1 MKKLLLLCLFFLM
14 ATFADAQ
21 ITLGSGTTTGTAVP
35 ISTYYGYSYVQQIF
49 PKSEINADAAGNIT
63 GLKFYLSATAS
74 IANSDTWVVYIGH
87 TNKTTFSSTSDWI
100 PLANLTK
107 VFDGTVTNNSGVIE
121 VTFTTPFAYNNTDN
135 LVIAAEENKAG
146 YDSNGSSEAMYMYA
160 ATSNNTLY
168 YRNDTTNPD
177 PAGTLP
183 TGSRSANKSV
193 VTFLGLN
200 PSAIPACPTV
210 SAPAADATGVS
221 VTPSITWAAVNN
233 ATGYRISMGTTPG
246 GTDILNNQ
254 DVGNVTTYAIAT
266 ALDYEKQYYYTVS
279 SYNAGVSSTGCTER
293 SFTTKV
299 IPCPTV
305 TAPTAGANGQITTP
319 TITWD
324 AVTGATTYKLTV
336 GTTSGGTDI
345 INNQDLGN
353 VTAYTFSTPL
363 NMSTTYY
370 YTVNAASATSTS
382 ASCTVRNFSTVCG
395 STGVPYTQD
404 FETATTPAL
413 PACTASENAGTGNN
427 WTTYSPGSGSF
438 NTKVL
443 NYTYNSTN
451 AANAWFYTQGINLTA
466 GTSYRIKYI
475 YGNASGTTYPEKM
488 KVAYGTAAASASMT
502 TVLADYPNITNGSTA
517 VAEMIDFTPSV
528 SGVYY
533 FGFNAYSDADMNR
546 LYVDNISIDVTPAC
560 TEPSALTVSNITT
573 VGATISW
580 TAPATAPNGYEYAF
594 TTTNVAPAS
603 GTTTNL
609 TTADLGPLT
618 PQTTY
623 YAWVRSN
630 CTTTANSIWIQTSF
644 TTLALPPAND
654 DCSGAIALVAGG
666 NFAQNAVTGTTSG
679 STNSSALGAGC
690 LSTPTNVAGNV
701 WYTVTVP
708 ASGSITIETDTVT
721 GTLLTD
727 TVMSVFTDCTGGN
740 SIACDDDGGNGNFSK
755 VSLTGQTPGAV
766 LYVSL
771 WRYSNAGGGNDGQFQ
786 ISAYDASLQL
796 GTSEVSN
803 NKNSIKVYPNPFT
816 DVLNISKADL
826 VKSVSVSDV
835 AGRLVKTI
843 SNPSSALQLENLKQG
858 MYLVTLEM
866 KDGSKQTV
874 KVIKK

>member
-1 MKKLLLLCLFFLM
+1 MKKLLFSCFLM
-14 ATFADAQ
+14 LSMIMSAQ
-21 ITLGSGTTTGTAVP
+21 INLGSGTSTGTAVP
-35 ISTYYGYSYVQQIF
+35 VSTYYGYSYVQQIF

-63 GLKFYLSATAS
+63 GLKFYLSANAS
-74 IANSDTWVVYIGH
+74 IASSDSWIVYLGH
-87 TNKTTFSSTSDWI
+87 TNKTAFSSTSDWI
-100 PLANLTK
+100 PLVNLTK
-107 VFDGTVTNNSGVIE
+107 VFEGTVTNNAGVIE

-146 YDSNGSSEAMYMYA
+146 YDSNNDAEAMYMYTA
-160 ATSNNTLY
+160 SSNNTLL
-168 YRNDTTNPD
+168 YRNDNNNPD

-183 TGSRSANKSV
+183 NGSRSANKSV
-193 VTFLGLN
+193 VTLLGIN
-200 PSAIPACPTV
+200 PSAIPACPVV
-210 SAPAADATGVS
+210 SSPAATATGVS
-221 VTPSITWAAVNN
+221 LTPSITWAAVNN

-254 DVGNVTTYAIAT
+254 DVGNVTTYAITT
-266 ALDYEKQYYYTVS
+266 ALDYEKQYYYKVS
-279 SYNAGVSSTGCTER
+279 SYNGGVSSTGCAER
-293 SFTTKV
+293 SFTTRT
-299 IPCPTV
+299 ISCPTV
-305 TAPTAGANGQITTP
+305 TAPASGVTGLSTTP

-336 GTTSGGTDI
+336 GTTSGGTDV

-353 VTAYTFSTPL
+353 VTTYTFSTPL
-363 NMSTTYY
+363 NMATTYY
-370 YTVNAASATSTS
+370 YTVNAVSATSTS
-382 ASCTVRNFSTVCG
+382 ASCTVRSFSTVCDA
-395 STGVPYTQD
+395 TNVPYIQD
-404 FETATTPAL
+404 FESVTPPAL
-413 PACTASENAGTGNN
+413 PACTATENAGTGNN
-427 WTTYSPGSGSF
+427 WQTYSPSSGSF

-443 NYTYNSTN
+443 NYIYNSTN
-451 AANAWFYTQGINLTA
+451 AANAWFFTRGINLTA

-502 TVLADYPNITNGSTA
+502 TVLADYPSITNGTTA
-517 VAEMIDFTPSV
+517 VAEMIDFIPPA

-546 LYVDNISIDVTPAC
+546 LYVDNISIDLAPAC
-560 TEPSALTVSNITT
+560 SEPFALTASNITT
-573 VGATISW
+573 SGATITWS
-580 TAPATAPNGYEYAF
+580 APVTAPNGYEYAF

-603 GTTTNL
+603 GTTTNA
-609 TTADLGPLT
+609 TTADLGPLA

-630 CTTTANSIWIQTSF
+630 CTAANSIWAQTTF

-654 DCSGAIALVAGG
+654 ECSNAIALVAGG
-666 NFAQNAVTGTTSG
+666 NFAQNAVTGTTVG
-679 STNSSALGAGC
+679 STNTSTLGASC

-708 ASGSITIETDTVT
+708 ASGNITIETDTVT
-721 GTLLTD
+721 GTSLTD

-740 SIACDDDGGNGNFSK
+740 SVACDDDGGNGTFSK
-755 VSLTGQTPGAV
+755 ISLTGQTPGAI

-771 WRYSNAGGGNDGQFQ
+771 WRYSYSGGGSDGPFQ

-803 NKNSIKVYPNPFT
+803 NRNTIKVYPNPFT
-816 DVLNISKADL
+816 DVLNISEVSN
-826 VKSVSVSDV
+826 VKSISISDV

-843 SNPSSALQLENLKQG
+843 ENPSSALHLADLKQG
-858 MYLVTLEM
+858 LYLVTLQM
-866 KDGSKQTV
+866 KDGSKQTI
-874 KVIKK
+874 KAIKK